1 MPKSKIMVDRNAWN
15 GARWAKAPHE
25 LDTLHGAD
33 EPFVGLRAPGSPG
46 GIMRIRRPVIVPA
59 LVALGAAG
67 LILSGSAI
75 SPTASHAPAVHAQAA
90 STTIGPNMYYHA

>member
-1 MPKSKIMVDRNAWN
+1 
-15 GARWAKAPHE
+15 
-25 LDTLHGAD
+25 
-33 EPFVGLRAPGSPG
+33 
-46 GIMRIRRPVIVPA
+46 MRIRRPVIVPA